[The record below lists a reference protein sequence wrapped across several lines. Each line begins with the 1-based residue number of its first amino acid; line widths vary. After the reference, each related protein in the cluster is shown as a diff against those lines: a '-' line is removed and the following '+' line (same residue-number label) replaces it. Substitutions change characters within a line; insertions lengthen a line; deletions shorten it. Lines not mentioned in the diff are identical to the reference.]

1 MHNVELWLIMS
12 IVRLH
17 NISLPKVILNFKVFI
32 FLTKG
37 NIRVSVCLGDI
48 TYMHTYIS
56 KYTRTDDPRRNIVG
70 YQ

>member
-1 MHNVELWLIMS
+1 M
-12 IVRLH
+12 H

-37 NIRVSVCLGDI
+37 IRVSVYLGDI

-56 KYTRTDDPRRNIVG
+56 KYTRTDDPRRNIVINKG
-70 YQ
+70 SLFRSRKIS